1 MKVRKSNMNDVI
13 KHLKKG
19 GIIITPTDTVYGIM
33 ADAANDKAVK
43 KVYEAKK
50 RSFDKPLIVLVNSVE
65 MLNDYVLEIDDIT
78 KRIIDK
84 YWPGPLTILFKKN
97 NRLSKYVSNNDYI
110 GIRYPNNEII
120 INILNEF
127 NKPVVSTS
135 ANISNNEVVTEVS
148 MIPGELLEK
157 VDFVLDGGNLS
168 NESSTIIKVEDGK
181 IEILREGSLKE
192 KIIKEFK

>member
-1 MKVRKSNMNDVI
+1 MNDVI

-33 ADAANDKAVK
+33 ADATNDKAVK

-157 VDFVLDGGNLS
+157 VDFVLDGGKLS

>member
-1 MKVRKSNMNDVI
+1 MNDVI

-33 ADAANDKAVK
+33 ADATNDKAVK

-97 NRLSKYVSNNDYI
+97 NRLSKYVSNNEYV
-110 GIRYPNNEII
+110 GIRYTDNEII
-120 INILNEF
+120 NNILKEF
-127 NKPVVSTS
+127 KKPVVSTS
-135 ANISNNEVVTEVS
+135 ANISNNDVITDIS
-148 MIPGELLEK
+148 MIPSELLEK
-157 VDFVLDGGNLS
+157 VDFVLDGGELS
-168 NESSTIIKVEDGK
+168 NKSSTIIKVENGK
-181 IEILREGSLKE
+181 IEILREGSLSK

>member
-1 MKVRKSNMNDVI
+1 MNDVI

-33 ADAANDKAVK
+33 ADATNDKAVK

-120 INILNEF
+120 IDILNEF

-157 VDFVLDGGNLS
+157 VDFVLDGGKLS

>member
-1 MKVRKSNMNDVI
+1 MNDVI

-33 ADAANDKAVK
+33 ADATNDKAVK

-50 RSFDKPLIVLVNSVE
+50 RSFDKPLIVLVNSIE

-110 GIRYPNNEII
+110 GIRYPDNEII
-120 INILNEF
+120 SNILNEF

-148 MIPGELLEK
+148 MIPDELLEK
-157 VDFVLDGGNLS
+157 VDFVLDGGELS

-181 IEILREGSLKE
+181 IVILREGSLKE

>member
-1 MKVRKSNMNDVI
+1 MNDVI

-33 ADAANDKAVK
+33 ADATNDKAVK

-50 RSFDKPLIVLVNSVE
+50 RSFDKPLIVLVNSIE

-78 KRIIDK
+78 KKIIDK

-97 NRLSKYVSNNDYI
+97 NRISKYVSNNDYV

-157 VDFVLDGGNLS
+157 VDFVLDGGKLS

>member
-1 MKVRKSNMNDVI
+1 MNDVI

>member
-33 ADAANDKAVK
+33 ADATNDKAVK
-43 KVYEAKK
+43 KVSEAKK

-157 VDFVLDGGNLS
+157 VDFVLDGGKLS

>member
-1 MKVRKSNMNDVI
+1 MNDVI

-33 ADAANDKAVK
+33 ADATNDKAVK

-120 INILNEF
+120 IDILNEF